1 MSTNTSENA
10 PQPEPSKATR
20 SLENINQRIARV
32 REDILAQVRRLEK
45 SRSFARY
52 TVGELVLDNPKVL
65 ELVLPL
71 IRDELAK
78 RGRPAEHVSKYH
90 RAKDEIDKLREL
102 MP

>member
-1 MSTNTSENA
+1 MI
-10 PQPEPSKATR
+10 QGTR
-20 SLENINQRIARV
+20 SLDSINQRIARV

-78 RGRPAEHVSKYH
+78 RGRPAEHVSKYKT
-90 RAKDEIDKLREL
+90 AKDEIDKLREL